1 MKRFFSIIVV
11 VFLLGSFQLFSKGS
25 DIKVDKTDENGV
37 RVIETTI
44 ELLYAKGVVI
54 NAAQSFFS
62 LRAEVTPDT
71 TYYYLIVMMD
81 EGKFSTDKNNSI
93 IMDDGHTLSMDKGRK
108 LLLKLKNEIIEL
120 ENCIQIDAQD
130 CVEVE
135 TIIGP
140 HYWVIKP
147 QYPLS
152 PDVIQKLLTE
162 NVEKLRFET
171 NTSYFDR
178 KTPKIPKFKKQF
190 TKLYKALTERI
201 NTPTTIYDG
210 F

>member
-11 VFLLGSFQLFSKGS
+11 VFLLGSFQLFSKGN

-44 ELLYAKGVVI
+44 ELLYAKGVLI

-108 LLLKLKNEIIEL
+108 LLLKLKN
-120 ENCIQIDAQD
+120 
-130 CVEVE
+130 
-135 TIIGP
+135 
-140 HYWVIKP
+140 
-147 QYPLS
+147 
-152 PDVIQKLLTE
+152 
-162 NVEKLRFET
+162 
-171 NTSYFDR
+171 
-178 KTPKIPKFKKQF
+178 
-190 TKLYKALTERI
+190 
-201 NTPTTIYDG
+201 
-210 F
+210 